1 MILFISRAAYDEIAG
16 AIRAQVRPDCHDAWF
31 TRDGVIDMDQCELT
45 AGDRRVPRQTEKGDE
60 SGYVD
65 GEPPNV

>member
-1 MILFISRAAYDEIAG
+1 MILFISRSAYDEIAR
-16 AIRAQVRPDCHDAWF
+16 AIREHVRPDCHDAWF

-45 AGDRRVPRQTEKGDE
+45 VGDRRVPRREPADE